1 MPGTNFENDA
11 DGYDPQDQSEAFDET
26 NFTDGEDTS
35 HARSFAGAADG
46 GVFEDLPE
54 VEDLTQIDGD
64 RDDDEALA
72 FDAAEF
78 DADALD
84 DADFEEDHE
93 LAYLAA
99 TEERQSDLDGLGP
112 EDDFLEAGLAA
123 AEIEGLDEVRDAGE
137 AEGGEDDFTDYQ
149 ARRVGDEDLKRMGYA
164 EDRDGETRARRN
176 KD

>member
-26 NFTDGEDTS
+26 NFIDGEETGQ
-35 HARSFAGAADG
+35 ARSFTGATDG

-78 DADALD
+78 DPDTMDGD
-84 DADFEEDHE
+84 DLEEDHE
-93 LAYLAA
+93 LDYLAA
-99 TEERQSDLDGLGP
+99 TDERQSDLDGLDP
-112 EDDFLEAGLAA
+112 EDDFGTARVARSEV
-123 AEIEGLDEVRDAGE
+123 EGLDVVRDAGE
-137 AEGGEDDFTDYQ
+137 AQGGEDDFTDYQ
-149 ARRVGDEDLKRMGYA
+149 ARQLDEADLEELGYA
-164 EDRDGETRARRN
+164 RPRG
-176 KD
+176 KP